1 MAFDVRNRVHRLNG
15 LVPQVTRAMEK
26 IVRSK
31 NREGLVRDFKLL
43 KRVKQMLVCGRSLW
57 WLMGFHE
64 RELLMLSGQ
73 YR

>member
-1 MAFDVRNRVHRLNG
+1 MDFDARSRVQRSNG

-43 KRVKQMLVCGRSLW
+43 KRVKQMLVCGKSLW
-57 WLMGFHE
+57 
-64 RELLMLSGQ
+64 
-73 YR
+73 